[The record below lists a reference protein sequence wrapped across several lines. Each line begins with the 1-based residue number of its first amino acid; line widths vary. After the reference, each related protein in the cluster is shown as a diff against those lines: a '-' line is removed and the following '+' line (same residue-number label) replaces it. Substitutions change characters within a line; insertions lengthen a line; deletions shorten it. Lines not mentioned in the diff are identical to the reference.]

1 MPNDTTDPFD
11 ELGAFG
17 HPAEP
22 AAATAPLTDL
32 VERNPVPAVLAAA
45 AVGAGLMALL
55 AVMARRDSGP
65 LAPVPTVAPRGIDFD
80 ALKRQIADLADR
92 VTRAMPVDTAKERVE
107 HVGDAIADG
116 WSTVR
121 DQALDA
127 LGRFEPQASA
137 AIKVARE
144 HPVWSAL
151 IVGAV
156 GALIASQMLGRSSD
170 GPAADGTPSDPSG
183 DA

>member
-1 MPNDTTDPFD
+1 MPHETPDTLD
-11 ELGAFG
+11 ELAAFG
-17 HPAEP
+17 HPAE
-22 AAATAPLTDL
+22 AAASARALTDL

-45 AVGAGLMALL
+45 AAGAALMALVSL
-55 AVMARRDSGP
+55 MARRDPEP
-65 LAPVPTVAPRGIDFD
+65 LAPVPTVTPRGLDYE
-80 ALKRQIADLADR
+80 ALKGQIADLADR
-92 VTRAMPVDTAKERVE
+92 VTRAMPVDAAKQRVE
-107 HVGDAIADG
+107 DAGDAIKEG
-116 WSTVR
+116 WGTVR

-144 HPVWSAL
+144 NPVWTAL

-156 GALIASQMLGRSSD
+156 GALVGSQMLGGR
-170 GPAADGTPSDPSG
+170 PAAPTEPQSDPSA